1 MTRTVALPLSF
12 EQEWFYLRHLLRPEE
27 SYPLTIAYDLSG
39 HLDTRAF
46 WLALHGVV
54 ARHQAM
60 RLTVGGS
67 DPGAPQQWVIDP
79 GEMVKEPVTQVVKCE
94 SRAQFQAYA
103 TALARHDLQ
112 LRWDPRTG
120 PQHYFRLL
128 RRSDTEHIFISTFSH
143 IEMDLTALIIFER
156 ELWMLYAHHANGA
169 PIDSDEPR
177 GLADAIHA
185 QTDRYQARARSKN
198 IEYWDRRIATMPPV
212 WQYAYPPPSEARG
225 ATSESM
231 SVQYSDFLIRRLQ
244 LISRDLGCSIFHLI
258 LSVTAWLAFQLTYQ
272 DRLAVNV
279 VVDAR
284 NMADKSVLGMFSAVR
299 PVVFQ
304 RADGGP
310 VDFLG
315 QARNGVMLA
324 LAHHYVHGADEIAAV
339 MRLWSRWGVEPR
351 RALSVNYIKGAARI
365 AERTVPPD
373 VRARSVD
380 YAPSVA
386 GPAGLGLVVFD
397 TEDTLRVIFNY
408 DPSKIPES
416 AVLCLVETFEKGLGA
431 IARLTDDTG
440 ADGLAANGL
449 RPAVARTALAPLH
462 DRSGA
467 TVLHVDLHE
476 VHAMLIRHPRILA
489 ADVRV
494 AGHPDGGSEVV
505 AHLQVTSPLSADELR
520 DFCVHWPATSPFA
533 LPPTRISQ
541 TIGGGRPEPVAG
553 HSPLPSVVSA
563 VLQLLVDVLP
573 GTDPESEFWA
583 SGGSFSAISE
593 LISRAVRAGL
603 PKPHYRHFAAP
614 CSLAGIAERI
624 AAAERGE

>member
-1 MTRTVALPLSF
+1 MTGMVSMPLSF

-46 WLALHGVV
+46 WFALHDVV

-60 RLTVGGS
+60 RLTVCGN
-67 DPGAPQQWVIDP
+67 DPSTPRQQVN
-79 GEMVKEPVTQVVKCE
+79 GTEKMVKEPVTQVVKCE

-103 TALARHDLQ
+103 AALAKHDQQ
-112 LRWDPRTG
+112 LRWDPHTG
-120 PQHYFRLL
+120 PQHHFRLL
-128 RRSDTEHIFISTFSH
+128 RRSDTEHIFLGTFSH
-143 IEMDLTALIIFER
+143 IEMDLTALTIFER

-169 PIDSDEPR
+169 PLDSSEPS
-177 GLADAIHA
+177 GLAGAIHA
-185 QTDRYQARARSKN
+185 QTDRYQARARSAN
-198 IEYWDRRIATMPPV
+198 IEYWDRHIATMPPV
-212 WQYAYPPPSEARG
+212 WQYAYPPRREARE
-225 ATSESM
+225 AAAASL
-231 SVQYSDFLIRRLQ
+231 SVEYGDLLIERLQ
-244 LISRDLGCSIFHLI
+244 LICREVGCSMFHLI

-272 DRLAVNV
+272 DRVAVHV

-304 RADGGP
+304 RVGGGP
-310 VDFLG
+310 GDFLG
-315 QARNGVMLA
+315 QARSGVMRA

-339 MRLWSRWGVEPR
+339 MRLWSRWGIEPR
-351 RALSVNYIKGAARI
+351 RALSVNYIKGPGRV

-380 YAPSVA
+380 CAQGVA

-416 AVLCLVETFEKGLGA
+416 AVSCLVGTFEKGLRA
-431 IARLTDDTG
+431 IARLTDDTA
-440 ADGLAANGL
+440 ADGLAADGL
-449 RPAVARTALAPLH
+449 RPAVPRTALAPLR

-467 TVLHVDLHE
+467 TVLQVDLDE
-476 VHAMLIRHPRILA
+476 VGALLMRHPCVLA

-494 AGHPDGGSEVV
+494 AGHSDGGSEVV
-505 AHLQVTSPLSADELR
+505 AHLQVTSPVSADELR
-520 DFCVHWPATSPFA
+520 AFCGEWPAASTFA
-533 LPPTRISQ
+533 IPPTRISQ
-541 TIGGGRPEPVAG
+541 TVARGRAEPMAG
-553 HSPLPSVVSA
+553 HRPFPSAVSA
-563 VLQLLVDVLP
+563 VLRLLVDVLP
-573 GTDPESEFWA
+573 GTGPDSEFWA

-593 LISRAVRAGL
+593 LISRAGRAGL

-614 CSLAGIAERI
+614 SSLAGIAERI
-624 AAAERGE
+624 VAAERGE